1 MIMAKPRPYW
11 HVDLKW
17 TSALL
22 LALALAG
29 TLPVAG
35 LYRATS
41 EDSGRKV
48 VAYVMAGLAS
58 PDGLDSERGVADLRD
73 KVHRT
78 GSETLDVGGVPV
90 VVTAADVDTLS
101 PRELRLKVFGSFAAR
116 FYDLGPRRLAD
127 SRGADAK
134 KAVSDATL
142 LRPFTRDAHDRVG
155 TILLIFVAVDLVLA
169 GLVVLFSRRF
179 GRLVSPGLVL
189 VVLGLPGPPL
199 LAISTQHAGAPAG
212 SRVGAVAGAIVP
224 LLARDFADGYLAVL
238 LAGAVLL
245 VLAAVGKVVW
255 SVRRGRRATPPE
267 EPVSDL
273 RAATA

>member
-1 MIMAKPRPYW
+1 MDKPRPCW

-17 TSALL
+17 TSAIL

-41 EDSGRKV
+41 EDSGRKI

-116 FYDLGPRRLAD
+116 FYDLGPKELART
-127 SRGADAK
+127 RGADAK
-134 KAVSDATL
+134 KAEADATL
-142 LRPFTRDAHDRVG
+142 LRPFTRGAHDRIATV
-155 TILLIFVAVDLVLA
+155 LLAFVAADLVLA

-179 GRLVSPGLVL
+179 GRLVSPGVVLVL
-189 VVLGLPGPPL
+189 AGLPGPL
-199 LAISTQHAGAPAG
+199 LWAVSTQHGGAPAG
-212 SRVGAVAGAIVP
+212 SRIGAVAGTVLP
-224 LLARDFADGYLAVL
+224 LLARDFAAGYLTVLAGGALL
-238 LAGAVLL
+238 LAA
-245 VLAAVGKVVW
+245 AAVGKVIW
-255 SVRRGRRATPPE
+255 SVRRGRRTTPPA
-267 EPVSDL
+267 EPVSEL
-273 RAATA
+273 RTATA